1 MSDCTHIMLYG
12 IRSFL
17 ESSKVLDPHS
27 SMSALPP
34 VTEILCTLY
43 LNIFREEPAISKFDW
58 PFTLISNHPRLL
70 LQTSVRSSKRHYAF
84 FNLFKIRSLSF
95 GSNEPNIM
103 PLSTCFCSA
112 STSLLTHTCFI

>member
-1 MSDCTHIMLYG
+1 MLYG

-34 VTEILCTLY
+34 VTEILCTPY

-58 PFTLISNHPRLL
+58 PFTPYLKS
-70 LQTSVRSSKRHYAF
+70 
-84 FNLFKIRSLSF
+84 
-95 GSNEPNIM
+95 
-103 PLSTCFCSA
+103 SA
-112 STSLLTHTCFI
+112 SIATDVGSVLQKTLRFLQPVQDKIT

>member
-27 SMSALPP
+27 SKSALPP

-58 PFTLISNHPRLL
+58 PFTPYLKS
-70 LQTSVRSSKRHYAF
+70 
-84 FNLFKIRSLSF
+84 
-95 GSNEPNIM
+95 
-103 PLSTCFCSA
+103 SA
-112 STSLLTHTCFI
+112 SIATDVGSVLQKTLRFLQPVQDKIT

>member
-1 MSDCTHIMLYG
+1 MLYG

-58 PFTLISNHPRLL
+58 PFTPYLKS
-70 LQTSVRSSKRHYAF
+70 
-84 FNLFKIRSLSF
+84 
-95 GSNEPNIM
+95 
-103 PLSTCFCSA
+103 SA
-112 STSLLTHTCFI
+112 SIATDVGSVLQKTLRFLQPVQDKITSFRVK